1 MRGNVVAGSG
11 ALLEVMQVKSEVG
24 VGSDPGKGEQSRKG
38 ILYETQLFWYSDNV
52 FFSYKLIQFT
62 HS

>member
-24 VGSDPGKGEQSRKG
+24 VGSDPGKEKQSRKG
-38 ILYETQLFWYSDNV
+38 ILYKRHNCFGIRIMY
-52 FFSYKLIQFT
+52 FSLIN
-62 HS
+62 